1 MSVPDAEPTLIPLLI
16 YATIGLLLLLLFL
29 AWRLMVRLGRIER
42 TLAGLSSHAEQAS
55 DAPPSVESQ
64 PGGAFEAF
72 LLEDPERRKLP
83 KGEQFAAYRRWR
95 QEKGLNWSNS

>member
-1 MSVPDAEPTLIPLLI
+1 MIPILTYTTVGLLI
-16 YATIGLLLLLLFL
+16 LLLFL
-29 AWRLMVRLGRIER
+29 VWRLVVRLGRIER
-42 TLAGLSSHAEQAS
+42 TLAGLSSHAEQTS

-83 KGEQFAAYRRWR
+83 KGEQFATYRRWR

>member
-1 MSVPDAEPTLIPLLI
+1 MPTDATPMMPMLI
-16 YATIGLLLLLLFL
+16 YTALGLLLLLLL
-29 AWRLMVRLGRIER
+29 LTGWLCVRLGRIEKS
-42 TLAGLSSHAEQAS
+42 LAKFSSRPDPVPDSQ
-55 DAPPSVESQ
+55 PPAIETQ

-72 LLEDPERRKLP
+72 LAEDPERRKLP

>member
-1 MSVPDAEPTLIPLLI
+1 MIPMLF
-16 YATIGLLLLLLFL
+16 YAAAGVLLLLLFL
-29 AWRLMVRLGRIER
+29 TGWMVVRLGRIER
-42 TLAGLSSHAEQAS
+42 TLAGLASRPEQAP
-55 DAPPSVESQ
+55 DLPPAIESQ

-72 LLEDPERRKLP
+72 LAEDPERRKLP

>member
-1 MSVPDAEPTLIPLLI
+1 MIAILI
-16 YATIGLLLLLLFL
+16 YSGIGFLLLWIILTWWLV
-29 AWRLMVRLGRIER
+29 VRLGRIER
-42 TLAGLSSHAEQAS
+42 ALAALASRAEPAANAQ
-55 DAPPSVESQ
+55 PPAIETQ

-72 LLEDPERRKLP
+72 LMEDPERRKLP

>member
-1 MSVPDAEPTLIPLLI
+1 MPDADPPMIPILI
-16 YATIGLLLLLLFL
+16 YAAAGLLLLLLL
-29 AWRLMVRLGRIER
+29 LTWWLCLRLGRIER
-42 TLAGLSSHAEQAS
+42 ILAALASRAEPSSNTQ
-55 DAPPSVESQ
+55 PPAIETQ

>member
-1 MSVPDAEPTLIPLLI
+1 VPDADPTMIPILP
-16 YATIGLLLLLLFL
+16 YVAVGLLLLLLL
-29 AWRLMVRLGRIER
+29 LTCWLHVRLGRMERILAALLSRGESAPNAQPPAIE
-42 TLAGLSSHAEQAS
+42 T
-55 DAPPSVESQ
+55 Q

-72 LLEDPERRKLP
+72 LTEDPERRKLP

>member
-1 MSVPDAEPTLIPLLI
+1 MPDDATPMITILL
-16 YATIGLLLLLLFL
+16 YTTIGLLLLLLVL
-29 AWRLMVRLGRIER
+29 TAWLSMRLGRIEKY
-42 TLAGLSSHAEQAS
+42 LANFSLRP
-55 DAPPSVESQ
+55 DTAPDSKVPAIETQ

-72 LLEDPERRKLP
+72 LAEDPEHRKLP

>member
-1 MSVPDAEPTLIPLLI
+1 MHDVFYDLHLRLVQLLQV
-16 YATIGLLLLLLFL
+16 LLLLLTWWLC
-29 AWRLMVRLGRIER
+29 VRLGRIEKS
-42 TLAGLSSHAEQAS
+42 LAKFF
-55 DAPPSVESQ
+55 PPPDPTPDSQPPAIETQ

-72 LLEDPERRKLP
+72 LAEDPERRKLP